1 MKEMNY
7 SKRTKSISR
16 LLNVGKEDVFI
27 VIGVDSK
34 NKKSY
39 IDLSQKNINKNESD
53 ECKNRYGKS
62 KQVENIAKQVAVHT
76 NTSLKKI
83 YKQLIWPLYKTHDHA
98 LDALKDILAGNTS
111 ILDKLNIEDNLK
123 EELIKIIKER
133 LSPQPVKIT
142 AEFKLKCSEFEGI
155 EAVKES
161 LSNGVKKGTDKIPI
175 KFCILG
181 SPLYECSLIAINKNE
196 GIEIM
201 KQALDE
207 VKKSIKERNGEF
219 EISKPPK
226 VQGEKEKSLSEQIN
240 EAKNKEENEEEEEE
254 EEIEGIRP
262 TKPMFDVDE
271 FNFSKVK

>member
-1 MKEMNY
+1 MNY

-16 LLNVGKEDVFI
+16 LLNVGKEDVFM
-27 VIGVDSK
+27 VINVDSK

-83 YKQLIWPLYKTHDHA
+83 YKQLIWPLYKTHEHA

-111 ILDKLNIEDNLK
+111 ILDKLNVEDNLK

-155 EAVKES
+155 EAVKEA

-254 EEIEGIRP
+254 EEIEGIKP